1 MSLKGFSIS
10 FLATL
15 NVPSLGRALVSVGE
29 VILPLSFRFYHKVL
43 SLHED
48 SATPVSNPLLAFT
61 LIKRLQSDWK
71 NLDSILKSRD
81 ITLPTKAHLIKAMV
95 FPGVMY
101 GRKSWTINKAEH
113 RRIDVFELVFKN
125 S

>member
-10 FLATL
+10 FLTTL
-15 NVPSLGRALVSVGE
+15 NVHTSCQPSLGGVVVSVGE
-29 VILPLSFRFYHKVL
+29 IILLLSFRFYDKVL

-71 NLDSILKSRD
+71 NVVHSLEASENIRGNEEEGWRVREDSIS
-81 ITLPTKAHLIKAMV
+81 
-95 FPGVMY
+95 
-101 GRKSWTINKAEH
+101 
-113 RRIDVFELVFKN
+113 
-125 S
+125 